1 MFCLSILQFETIA
14 DDTYDSQIL
23 DLIYD
28 SLNCI
33 IF

>member
-1 MFCLSILQFETIA
+1 LQFETIA